1 MRVIDM
7 HCDTISKIYYAREN
21 GEQAELRNNSFHL
34 DLEKMRNGDYF
45 LQNFAL
51 FIDLG
56 KEKDPFQTCMK
67 MMDTFYSEMD
77 ANRDMIS
84 PVTRWEEIE
93 NNWNQGKMSA
103 LLTVEEGET
112 CLGDVRLLRCLYR
125 MGVRM
130 MTLTWNYENS
140 LAWPGKGGG
149 IPETEKG
156 LKEKGEEILAEME
169 QIGIIPDV
177 SHLSDAGI
185 WDVLRLTKKPFVA
198 SHSNARAQAP
208 HSRNLTD
215 DMIRAIA
222 ERGGVIGIN
231 FCSAFLDHF
240 GEGEIPVSR
249 VSSMIRHMKHIKNI
263 GGIGCLGLGSDF
275 DGIRGNLELDS
286 ANKLLVLAEAMED
299 NGFTDEEIRAVFHGN
314 VLRLYREWL

>member
-240 GEGEIPVSR
+240 EEGEIPVSR

-286 ANKLLVLAEAMED
+286 ANKLSILAEAMED

>member
-185 WDVLRLTKKPFVA
+185 WDVLRLTKKTFVG
-198 SHSNARAQAP
+198 SHPNVGAQAP

-240 GEGEIPVSR
+240 GEGKIPVSR

-286 ANKLLVLAEAMED
+286 ANKLSILAEAMED